1 MARVRRKASA
11 RKLNLEIVGI
21 AALSVALLCGIALA
35 APGATG
41 NVGRALAGGLRE
53 LFGGGAALFPV
64 LVALLGAIVF
74 LEINVPRMIASL
86 GSSALSYFLIIDAAL
101 GASGARGGGI
111 VGAGIWSALH
121 GLFGTAGAWIV
132 LVVVAATLTL
142 SLTQVSLKK
151 LIGLLVG
158 LLARIRLP
166 KIPKISL
173 ALPEG
178 HSSLREAFALPKTER
193 PSTGSGHVAFD
204 VTTAEVDEEPAPVI
218 VATRSIVVA
227 PPVVVAPPPAHIAM
241 SAAPV
246 VGDYESAD
254 LVATTRS
261 YRLPDLALFDAPQA
275 QVVDDS
281 SRAHVLEDTLASFGV
296 GAKVTHIERGP
307 SITRYE
313 LRPERG
319 VKISKI
325 ASLADDLALAL
336 AATSVRIEAPIPG
349 KSAVGI
355 EVPNATVSVV
365 AIREILD
372 AIPNRGTIPP
382 LWMALG
388 KDITG
393 RPVFGDLGKMPH
405 LLVAG
410 ATGSGKSV
418 CLNTIIASLLVS
430 ATPDQVQML
439 MIDPKRVELT
449 VYNGIPHLIKEV
461 IVDPRMAA
469 GALFEMTKEM
479 DGRYERFAKAGVR
492 KIEEYNAKY
501 PDEKL
506 PYVVIVIDEL
516 ADLMLVA
523 PAKVETTIM
532 RLAQLARA
540 TGIHLIVATQRPSVD
555 VITGL
560 IKANIPSRIS
570 FAVSSQVDSRTILD
584 MNGAERL
591 LGRGDMLYLPIDA
604 PKPVRAQGAFITDHE
619 VNRLVDFW
627 AKQAR
632 PENLLDVEVVPSE
645 RRGFRQER
653 RSAVLRGREVH
664 HRNAV
669 CVDRAIAIAI
679 LDRPSARS
687 PGDEATRG
695 VQSRRSARGHE
706 AAQDFA
712 RSARA
717 GSDRV
722 ASGQIR
728 RSTTRVVL
736 SIAQRVG
743 LLAIAVG
750 AFGLFLVFGYA
761 VDHAP
766 DPGWLMQTEI
776 AWVNVAAPLAWL
788 ITWLG
793 FFPVLLPL
801 AIALAI
807 VAIAVPAWR
816 ARLTFAILSLLIA
829 WRGTDAWQ
837 HFFAR
842 PRRPDWVIKHELSFS
857 YPSSHATIAI
867 AFYLLLAVFI
877 ARSTLPGRAWIA
889 SALAALAVAIMWS
902 RLALGAHYLSDI
914 AGGFLWGCAIV
925 ATLAACWPTNV
936 FEGRTG
942 SSLE

>member
-21 AALSVALLCGIALA
+21 AALSLALLCGIALA

-74 LEINVPRMIASL
+74 LEINVPRMIATL
-86 GSSALSYFLIIDAAL
+86 GSSALSYFLILDAAL
-101 GASGARGGGI
+101 GASGPRRGGI
-111 VGAGIWSALH
+111 VGAGIWSTLH
-121 GLFGTAGAWIV
+121 GLLGTAGAWIV
-132 LVVVAATLTL
+132 LVVAAATLTL

-151 LIGLLVG
+151 LIGLFLGV
-158 LLARIRLP
+158 LARIRLP

-178 HSSLREAFALPKTER
+178 HSSLREAFALPKAQR
-193 PSTGSGHVAFD
+193 APAFD
-204 VTTAEVDEEPAPVI
+204 VEAAKIEEDVEDEARVI
-218 VATRSIVVA
+218 VAPPAVMT
-227 PPVVVAPPPAHIAM
+227 PPQPVVVTPA
-241 SAAPV
+241 V

-261 YRLPDLALFDAPQA
+261 YRLPDLSLFDAPQA

-430 ATPDQVQML
+430 ATPDQVQLL

-461 IVDPRMAA
+461 ITDARMAA

-479 DGRYERFAKAGVR
+479 DARYERFAKAGVR

-506 PYVVIVIDEL
+506 PFVVIVIDEL

-560 IKANIPSRIS
+560 IKANIPSRVS
-570 FAVSSQVDSRTILD
+570 FAVSSQVDSRVILD

-604 PKPVRAQGAFITDHE
+604 PKPIRAQGAYITGHE

-632 PENLLDVEVVPSE
+632 PENLLDVEVTPV
-645 RRGFRQER
+645 
-653 RSAVLRGREVH
+653 
-664 HRNAV
+664 
-669 CVDRAIAIAI
+669 
-679 LDRPSARS
+679 
-687 PGDEATRG
+687 GDDDAQNG
-695 VQSRRSARGHE
+695 KGADPLCYE
-706 AAQDFA
+706 AAKFIIETQYASTAQLQSQFSIGHPRAVRVMKQLEDFK
-712 RSARA
+712 
-717 GSDRV
+717 
-722 ASGQIR
+722 
-728 RSTTRVVL
+728 VVGPHEGTKPRKIL
-736 SIAQRVG
+736 LG
-743 LLAIAVG
+743 LG
-750 AFGLFLVFGYA
+750 
-761 VDHAP
+761 
-766 DPGWLMQTEI
+766 
-776 AWVNVAAPLAWL
+776 
-788 ITWLG
+788 
-793 FFPVLLPL
+793 
-801 AIALAI
+801 
-807 VAIAVPAWR
+807 
-816 ARLTFAILSLLIA
+816 
-829 WRGTDAWQ
+829 
-837 HFFAR
+837 
-842 PRRPDWVIKHELSFS
+842 ELE
-857 YPSSHATIAI
+857 
-867 AFYLLLAVFI
+867 V
-877 ARSTLPGRAWIA
+877 IA
-889 SALAALAVAIMWS
+889 S
-902 RLALGAHYLSDI
+902 RLGKSDDTQQEL
-914 AGGFLWGCAIV
+914 F
-925 ATLAACWPTNV
+925 
-936 FEGRTG
+936 
-942 SSLE
+942 

>member
-1 MARVRRKASA
+1 MARVRRKANA

-21 AALSVALLCGIALA
+21 AALAVALLCGIALA
-35 APGATG
+35 VPGHAG
-41 NVGRALAGGLRE
+41 NAGRALAGGLRE

-74 LEINVPRMIASL
+74 LEINVPRMIATL
-86 GSSALSYFLIIDAAL
+86 GTSALSYFLMIDAAF
-101 GASGARGGGI
+101 GSAGTRGGGI
-111 VGAGIWSALH
+111 VGGGIWSTLS
-121 GLFGTAGAWIV
+121 GLLGNTGAWIV
-132 LVVVAATLTL
+132 LIVVALSLTL
-142 SLTQVSLKK
+142 SLTQVSVKK
-151 LIGLLVG
+151 VIGLLLG
-158 LLARIRLP
+158 FASQLRMP
-166 KIPKISL
+166 KLPKISL

-178 HSSLREAFALPKTER
+178 HASLRDAFALPKPDRSR
-193 PSTGSGHVAFD
+193 PFD
-204 VTTAEVDEEPAPVI
+204 VETAEPDDDVPATI
-218 VATRSIVVA
+218 A
-227 PPVVVAPPPAHIAM
+227 PPVVVARPAVVMAP
-241 SAAPV
+241 PV
-246 VGDYESAD
+246 VVASPVAGDYEPAD
-254 LVATTRS
+254 LVGTARA
-261 YRLPDLALFDAPQA
+261 YKLPDLALFDPPQA

-281 SRAHVLEDTLASFGV
+281 NRAHVLEDTLASFGV

-355 EVPNATVSVV
+355 EVPNSTVSVV

-430 ATPDQVQML
+430 ATPDQVQLL

-449 VYNGIPHLIKEV
+449 VYNGIPHLIKDV
-461 IVDPRMAA
+461 IVDARLAA

-479 DGRYERFAKAGVR
+479 DTRYERFAKAGVR

-506 PYVVIVIDEL
+506 PFVVIVIDEL

-560 IKANIPSRIS
+560 IKANIPSRIA

-584 MNGAERL
+584 MAGAERL

-604 PKPVRAQGAFITDHE
+604 PKPVRAQGASITGNE

-632 PENLLDVEVVPSE
+632 PENLLDVEVTPVS
-645 RRGFRQER
+645 
-653 RSAVLRGREVH
+653 
-664 HRNAV
+664 
-669 CVDRAIAIAI
+669 D
-679 LDRPSARS
+679 D
-687 PGDEATRG
+687 DEKNGKGADPLCY
-695 VQSRRSARGHE
+695 E
-706 AAQDFA
+706 AAKFIIETNYASTAQLQSQFSIGHPRAVRLMKQLEDFKVVGPHEGTKPRKILLGLGELEVIAPRLGKGEGGQQD
-712 RSARA
+712 
-717 GSDRV
+717 
-722 ASGQIR
+722 
-728 RSTTRVVL
+728 L
-736 SIAQRVG
+736 
-743 LLAIAVG
+743 
-750 AFGLFLVFGYA
+750 FGNA
-761 VDHAP
+761 
-766 DPGWLMQTEI
+766 
-776 AWVNVAAPLAWL
+776 
-788 ITWLG
+788 
-793 FFPVLLPL
+793 
-801 AIALAI
+801 
-807 VAIAVPAWR
+807 
-816 ARLTFAILSLLIA
+816 
-829 WRGTDAWQ
+829 
-837 HFFAR
+837 
-842 PRRPDWVIKHELSFS
+842 
-857 YPSSHATIAI
+857 
-867 AFYLLLAVFI
+867 
-877 ARSTLPGRAWIA
+877 
-889 SALAALAVAIMWS
+889 
-902 RLALGAHYLSDI
+902 
-914 AGGFLWGCAIV
+914 
-925 ATLAACWPTNV
+925 
-936 FEGRTG
+936 
-942 SSLE
+942 